1 MIETVVSME
10 LPVDEKLTIRK
21 NRIMPVHP
29 TGEEKRI
36 AIVTGTHGDELEGQ
50 FVCYE
55 LLRRLKSG
63 PGYLKGIVDI
73 YPALNPLGI
82 DSITRGIPMF
92 DLDMNRIFPGNEDG
106 PMMESLVY
114 HLTEDLKGA
123 DLCVDIHASNIFL
136 MELPQVRINELNAET
151 LVPLAEKINVDF
163 VWVHA
168 SATVLESTLAYSLNN
183 VGTPTLVVE
192 MGVGMRITKAYGYQL
207 VEGILN
213 VMKEVGVWEGASG
226 EVREPIVST
235 DREVGYLNA
244 DSAGIYVP
252 RVKIGTYVEEGNLL
266 GEVLNPLTGD
276 VEQAVTAPISG
287 MVFTRREYPVVYSGS
302 LLGRILG
309 GIGPEDISSRSM
321 EQVNIGQQ
329 H

>member
-10 LPVDEKLTIRK
+10 LPVDERLQIRK
-21 NRIMPVHP
+21 NRVTPVQSD
-29 TGEEKRI
+29 GKEKRV

-55 LLRRLKSG
+55 LLRRLKAE
-63 PGYLKGIVDI
+63 PDCLKGIVDV

-92 DLDMNRIFPGNEDG
+92 DLDMNRIFPGSEDG
-106 PMMESLVY
+106 QMMESVVY
-114 HLTEDLKGA
+114 RLMQDLKGA

-136 MELPQVRINELNAET
+136 MEIPQVRINEISAKT

-163 VWVHA
+163 VWVHGA
-168 SATVLESTLAYSLNN
+168 ATVLESTLAYSLNKA
-183 VGTPTLVVE
+183 GTPTLVVE
-192 MGVGMRITKAYGYQL
+192 MGVGMRITKTYGYQL

-213 VMKEVGVWEGASG
+213 VMKEMGVWEGTTG
-226 EVREPIVST
+226 DIRKPIVST
-235 DREVGYLNA
+235 DHEVGYLNA

-252 RVKIGTYVEEGNLL
+252 HVRIGEKVGKGDLL
-266 GEVLNPLTGD
+266 GEILNPLTGD
-276 VEQAVTAPISG
+276 VEQAVTAPIDG
-287 MVFTRREYPVVYSGS
+287 MLFTRREYPVVYSGS

-309 GIGPEDISSRSM
+309 GGKE
-321 EQVNIGQQ
+321 
-329 H
+329 

>member
-1 MIETVVSME
+1 MTETVVAMK
-10 LPVDEKLTIRK
+10 LPVDESLRIRK
-21 NRIMPVHP
+21 NRVMPAHP

-36 AIVTGTHGDELEGQ
+36 AVVTGTHGDELEGQ

-55 LLRRLKSG
+55 LLRRLKAEPEG
-63 PGYLKGIVDI
+63 LKGIVDV

-92 DLDMNRIFPGNEDG
+92 DLDMNRIFPGNDEG
-106 PMMESLVY
+106 PMMESLVCG
-114 HLTEDLKGA
+114 LTEDLKGA

-136 MELPQVRINELNAET
+136 MELPQVRINELTAEK
-151 LVPLAEKINVDF
+151 LVPLAQDINVDF

-168 SATVLESTLAYSLNN
+168 NATVLESTLAYSLNQA
-183 VGTPTLVVE
+183 GTPTLVVE

-207 VEGILN
+207 VEGLLN
-213 VMKEVGVWEGASG
+213 VMKTLGIWEGEVGET
-226 EVREPIVST
+226 RKPIVSA
-235 DREVGYLNA
+235 DQEIGYLNA

-252 RVKIGTYVEEGNLL
+252 RVQIGEQVKEGDLL
-266 GEVLNPLTGD
+266 GEILNPLTGD
-276 VEQAVTAPISG
+276 VEQAVKAPISG

-309 GIGPEDISSRSM
+309 GGKA
-321 EQVNIGQQ
+321 
-329 H
+329 